1 MTWEAANCRLA
12 ADKLGTLWQ
21 GQAIAVI
28 SVVVM
33 MVSGILTLIAAAVE
47 MMGAL
52 GWVALL
58 IVVAA
63 VPALVGGIMSLAGLY
78 GLGRLGRDYR
88 TAFACQIVNLVLGL
102 VNNWMGE
109 GSPLYLLI
117 DLATSVL
124 PVAVIW
130 LVVQATGQ
138 LLREAGREERN
149 GRGMLAF
156 WLSAAALAATYVI
169 SWLLD
174 PLLEPTMMAALLL
187 LPLAVSLAGGV
198 LYILYLRAAARM
210 MAEAAGEGN
219 LFQREE

>member
-12 ADKLGTLWQ
+12 AEKLGTIWH
-21 GQAIAVI
+21 GQVLALVSSTVIVLTSIAA
-28 SVVVM
+28 VVVAL
-33 MVSGILTLIAAAVE
+33 SGGAGAVGWTLVL
-47 MMGAL
+47 AL
-52 GWVALL
+52 VGLVC
-58 IVVAA
+58 
-63 VPALVGGIMSLAGLY
+63 ALVGGIMCLVGLY
-78 GLGRLGRDYR
+78 GLGPLDGDYR
-88 TAFACQIVNLVLGL
+88 TAFTCQIVNVILTFLGNL
-102 VNNWMGE
+102 LEDGN
-109 GSPLYLLI
+109 PLSFLI
-117 DLATSVL
+117 DLASSVL
-124 PVAVIW
+124 TLAAMW
-130 LVVQATGQ
+130 LILQATGQ